1 MSAAAM
7 ANALLT
13 ELETAAA
20 HAARERAAVK
30 LAIAAP
36 EGMGRTALLH
46 AFAERLRANQKPA
59 FVVPGRD
66 APAALLR
73 ALQPIPDGTNALDAI
88 HAAPE
93 LAELDADRKVLA
105 AELLAGLVDPTGPRQ
120 AAAALDEAGRRE
132 AAFVELAR
140 WLALRAAAGPLLLAF
155 DDVHLADA
163 HSLAFI
169 DHLAHL
175 EERLPLVLVLSFDSA
190 RSHAGPAFGSG
201 WPSRR
206 EGFRLLELGPMGDAE
221 LDEMLVARGA
231 QGAELSRV
239 LGAANGN
246 PGLALALLAD
256 PTCTSFDALRLA
268 SVRALGEPA
277 LRLAQNLAILGG
289 RAPIDALG
297 DASSLDVL
305 EKAGIATRGHDA
317 ALNEPRM
324 GASLADSVEPSQA
337 QAWRLAAGTWAARAL
352 ESLAPQD
359 FAAHAEALV
368 SLAAPTLSGT
378 TRSLWLEGLAEVR
391 TGDARRTTLE
401 QALAD
406 AVGVRKV
413 VLLRRLADAQIFAG
427 QPDAALRT
435 LEPLGHSSPAPTP
448 LPPGT
453 AGAVL
458 HALKR
463 PLVDQWDVLSPDA
476 SLAAVE
482 LSRAEAL
489 SHLVRRDDTIRAF
502 EEAHH
507 RLLRLD
513 GAAAAQLWVRWAKTW
528 AWFASEIL
536 GRPRDAVEICEEVRR
551 RVAPALLENDHLMID
566 LLRAEVMASS
576 GSGDFDRARN
586 LADQLVALTQRLG
599 EKREECLAWNARAIL
614 HFGVG
619 ELAQAK
625 KAFERSRDLGRATGW
640 LRREAIATHNLALV
654 LTELGELERA
664 RASETLYGKQSV
676 TIGNH
681 AGKAEAPAVL
691 AHVAIARGALAD
703 ADAFIATARKHAEA
717 NGWAMLLAQ
726 TRALSGK
733 SRLLRY
739 AKTRDRLD
747 LGRARS
753 ELLAAIDE
761 LEERS
766 TAWVEELDP
775 GEIYALTAAALR
787 LAGQDAA
794 ARNTLERG
802 TSKVPAQNV
811 VSHQAL
817 AVGRAFVAK
826 DGLDQALGWFQT
838 RGYARVLAQ
847 WKALSQ
853 LA

>member
-1 MSAAAM
+1 MS
-7 ANALLT
+7 NALLT

-20 HAARERAAVK
+20 QAVSERAAVK
-30 LAIAAP
+30 LAVSAP
-36 EGMGRTALLH
+36 EGMGRTTLLQAFADRLH
-46 AFAERLRANQKPA
+46 AQQRPA
-59 FVVPGRD
+59 FVVPGHD

-73 ALQPIPDGTNALDAI
+73 ALRPEATTLDAI
-88 HAAPE
+88 LGAPE
-93 LAELDADRKVLA
+93 LAELDGERKLLA
-105 AELLAGLVDPTGPRQ
+105 AELLAELVIPDLSRT
-120 AAAALDEAGRRE
+120 ATAALDDAGRRE

-140 WLALRAAAGPLLLAF
+140 WLALHSGTGPLLLAF

-163 HSLAFI
+163 DSLAFI
-169 DHLAHL
+169 DYLAHL
-175 EERLPLVLVLSFDSA
+175 EERLPLVLLLSLDA
-190 RSHAGPAFGSG
+190 APEHAAPAFAAG
-201 WPSRR
+201 WPAMR
-206 EGFRLLELGPMGDAE
+206 EGFRALELGPLENDALE
-221 LDEMLVARGA
+221 ALLTARGA
-231 QGAELSRV
+231 STADATRLVTVSR
-239 LGAANGN
+239 GN

-256 PTCTSFDALRLA
+256 PSAASFDALRLA
-268 SVRALGEPA
+268 NVRALGEPA
-277 LRLAQNLAILGG
+277 ARLAQALAILGG
-289 RAPIDALG
+289 EAPLDALG
-297 DASSLDVL
+297 DVAPMDAL
-305 EKAGIATRGHDA
+305 ERAGVVTRRDTT
-317 ALNEPRM
+317 ALLNDTRLR
-324 GASLADSVEPSQA
+324 ASLAKSVDDAQA
-337 QAWRLAAGTWAARAL
+337 KAWRLSAGAWAARTL
-352 ESLAPQD
+352 EALAPSE
-359 FAAHAEALV
+359 FAARAEELV
-368 SLAAPTLSGT
+368 PLAAPAMSGPA
-378 TRSLWLEGLAEVR
+378 RSMWLEALADVR
-391 TGDARRTTLE
+391 AGEGRRSALE
-401 QALAD
+401 QAVQD

-435 LEPLGHSSPAPTP
+435 LEPLGHTSPAPTP

-453 AGAVL
+453 AGAML
-458 HALKR
+458 RARPR
-463 PLVDQWDVLSPDA
+463 PLVDQWDALSPDA
-476 SLAAVE
+476 ALAAVE
-482 LSRAEAL
+482 LGRAEAL

-507 RLLRLD
+507 RLVRLE
-513 GAAAAQLWVRWAKTW
+513 GPAAAQLWVRWAKTW

-536 GRPRDAVEICEEVRR
+536 GRPQQALEICGEVRR
-551 RVAPALLENDHLMID
+551 RVPAKDLQDDALMLH

-576 GSGDFDRARN
+576 GSGDFDRART
-586 LADQLVALTQRLG
+586 LAEQLVALTQRLG

-614 HFGVG
+614 HFGMG

-625 KAFERSRDLGRATGW
+625 KAFERSRDLGRTTGW

-664 RASETLYGKQSV
+664 RASETLYGKLSV

-691 AHVAIARGALAD
+691 AHVAIARGALAE
-703 ADAFIATARKHAEA
+703 ADAFIVTARKHAEA

-733 SRLLRY
+733 SRLLRF

-753 ELLAAIDE
+753 ELLAALDE

-794 ARNTLERG
+794 ARETLERG
-802 TSKVPAQNV
+802 AAKIPPQNV

-817 AVGRAFVAK
+817 AVGRAFVARE
-826 DGLDQALGWFQT
+826 GLQQALGWFEA